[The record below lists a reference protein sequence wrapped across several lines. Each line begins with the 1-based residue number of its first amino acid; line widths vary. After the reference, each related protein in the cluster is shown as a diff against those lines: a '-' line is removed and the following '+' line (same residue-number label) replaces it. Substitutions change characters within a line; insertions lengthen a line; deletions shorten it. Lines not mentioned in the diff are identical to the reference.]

1 MGHRLSPRCFCDQ
14 ACGSVAHIAKH
25 QWHECV
31 PQSQVE
37 AFQTWKLLRLPNHK
51 FGIFAPTLP
60 LSTDV
65 AAAKHPRV
73 YARHMNVNIPPHPT
87 QPLSTDVAAAKHP
100 RVYARHMNVNT
111 PPHPTQP
118 LSTDV
123 AAAKHPRLYARHMN
137 VNIPPHPDPTP
148 NHWRSSSE
156 KSTCVRKAHER

>member
-51 FGIFAPTLP
+51 FGIFAPTQP
-60 LSTDV
+60 LTTDV

-73 YARHMNVNIPPHPT
+73 YARHVNTNFPPHPT

-100 RVYARHMNVNT
+100 RVYARHT
-111 PPHPTQP
+111 
-118 LSTDV
+118 
-123 AAAKHPRLYARHMN
+123 N
-137 VNIPPHPDPTP
+137 VNIPPHPTP
-148 NHWRSSSE
+148 KHRRSSSE
-156 KSTCVRKAHER
+156 ASTCVRKAHERSYPTPTHPTPKHWRSSSEASTCVRKAHER